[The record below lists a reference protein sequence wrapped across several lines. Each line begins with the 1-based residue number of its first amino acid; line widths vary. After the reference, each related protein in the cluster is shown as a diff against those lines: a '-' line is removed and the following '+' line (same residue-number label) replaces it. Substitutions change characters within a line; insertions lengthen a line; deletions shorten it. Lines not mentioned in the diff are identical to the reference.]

1 MKKLFFENL
10 GLKIASVLLA
20 IVLWIFVTSRGQ
32 SEMSIDVPPE
42 FKNIPE
48 GIELV
53 SYNVKTVS
61 LNIKGQE
68 RFIKNIKPSDIRI
81 SLDLGKAKK
90 GEGIYYIAREDV
102 KLPRSITVTNITPT
116 SVKAITEE
124 TMSKTVKVVPVL
136 TGEIA
141 RGYYVKSVEAAPQYI
156 LIEGIRSEV
165 VKIGTLKTEPFDI
178 TGFNESIDQEL
189 KLDLTGK
196 NIRAKLNE
204 VNVKIVIGA
213 RGR

>member
-1 MKKLFFENL
+1 MKKFFFENL

-20 IVLWIFVTSRGQ
+20 IVLWMFVTSRGQ

-81 SLDLGKAKK
+81 SIDLGKAKK
-90 GEGIYYIAREDV
+90 GEGIYYIDREDI
-102 KLPRSITVTNITPT
+102 KHPRSITVTNITPI
-116 SVKAITEE
+116 SVKVITEE
-124 TMSKTVKVVPVL
+124 TMSKTVKVVPLL

-141 RGYYVKSVEAAPQYI
+141 GGYYVKSVEAAPQYI
-156 LIEGIRSEV
+156 VIEGIRSEV

-178 TGFNESIDQEL
+178 TGFNESIDQKL

-196 NIRAKLNE
+196 NIRARLNE
-204 VNVKIVIGA
+204 VNVRIVIGA
-213 RGR
+213 RGK